1 MTIAG
6 MAGQLASAER
16 LLATAMDEK
25 DSTKA
30 REAIGKA
37 YQVVHLVLSELK
49 PNLAIDSDLKTA
61 YADLKKAYAFCFD
74 GYRFEAKTKQSAVKA
89 KKWVAVAITRIVR
102 AYKTISAKKAA
113 A

>member
-16 LLATAMDEK
+16 LLAIAINEK
-25 DSTKA
+25 DPTEAKK
-30 REAIGKA
+30 AIGKA

-49 PNLAIDSDLKTA
+49 PRLALDSDLKKA
-61 YADLKKAYAFCFD
+61 YADLNKAYAFCFD

-89 KKWVAVAITRIVR
+89 KKWVAVATTRIVR

>member
-16 LLATAMDEK
+16 LLAIARNENDP
-25 DSTKA
+25 TKA
-30 REAIGKA
+30 KEAIGKA

-49 PNLAIDSDLKTA
+49 PRLALDSDLKKA

-74 GYRFEAKTKQSAVKA
+74 GYRYVAKTKGNATAA
-89 KKWVAVAITRIVR
+89 KRWVAVAITRIVR
-102 AYKTISAKKAA
+102 AHQRLGAKDIAA
-113 A
+113 